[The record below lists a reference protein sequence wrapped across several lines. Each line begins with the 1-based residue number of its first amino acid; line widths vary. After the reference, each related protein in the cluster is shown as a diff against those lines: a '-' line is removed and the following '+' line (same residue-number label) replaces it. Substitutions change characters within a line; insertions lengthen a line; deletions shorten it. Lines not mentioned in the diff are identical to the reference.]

1 MRAIRRLRLTR
12 TACIAVMALAMSY
25 LIATRPGEYWLIPYL
40 TCWAVLATASLG
52 IVATTE
58 RIHDA

>member
-1 MRAIRRLRLTR
+1 MRATRRLRLTR
-12 TACIAVMALAMSY
+12 TACIAAMVLAVFY
-25 LIATRPGEYWLIPYL
+25 LIVTRPGEYWLIPYL

>member
-1 MRAIRRLRLTR
+1 MRATRRLRLTR
-12 TACIAVMALAMSY
+12 TACIAVMVLAVFY
-25 LIATRPGEYWLIPYL
+25 LIVTKPGEYWLIPYL
-40 TCWAVLATASLG
+40 TCWAVLAIASLG

>member
-1 MRAIRRLRLTR
+1 MRATRRLRLTR

-25 LIATRPGEYWLIPYL
+25 LIFTRPGEYWLIPYL
-40 TCWAVLATASLG
+40 TCWAVIATASLG

>member
-1 MRAIRRLRLTR
+1 MRATRRLRLTR
-12 TACIAVMALAMSY
+12 TACIAATVLAMSY

>member
-1 MRAIRRLRLTR
+1 MRATRRLRLTR
-12 TACIAVMALAMSY
+12 TACIAATVLAMSY
-25 LIATRPGEYWLIPYL
+25 LIVTRPGEYWLIPYL
-40 TCWAVLATASLG
+40 ACWAVIATASLG

>member
-12 TACIAVMALAMSY
+12 TACTAVMALAMSY

-40 TCWAVLATASLG
+40 TCWVILAAASLG